1 MIAQHRK
8 KECCTSEEG
17 KLKNKIMFAE
27 IFFFLPLCKPA
38 KLCFQSFKTFFHT
51 FAHQFSDH
59 HLQGFKPGK
68 QTNTVGEHWQ
78 IWKSEKFFA
87 QHRKK
92 KCCSPEEGNLKNN
105 NVCRDIFIFLHFAS
119 LQILFFDLAKLFFVR
134 FWAFEHLVSTF
145 QNFIFSFE
153 SWQDNNPIAIS

>member
-17 KLKNKIMFAE
+17 KLKHNIMFAE
-27 IFFFLPLCKPA
+27 ILFFLPLCKPA

-68 QTNTVGEHWQ
+68 QTNTVGEH
-78 IWKSEKFFA
+78 
-87 QHRKK
+87 
-92 KCCSPEEGNLKNN
+92 
-105 NVCRDIFIFLHFAS
+105 
-119 LQILFFDLAKLFFVR
+119 
-134 FWAFEHLVSTF
+134 
-145 QNFIFSFE
+145 
-153 SWQDNNPIAIS
+153 

>member
-27 IFFFLPLCKPA
+27 IFFFFLPLCKPA

-78 IWKSEKFFA
+78 IWKSEKFFV
-87 QHRKK
+87 QHHKK
-92 KCCSPEEGNLKNN
+92 KMLQSWRRKSQKQH
-105 NVCRDIFIFLHFAS
+105 NVCRDIFIFFTFCKLANLIFRS
-119 LQILFFDLAKLFFVR
+119 CKTFFCKILSFRTLSFNLSELYFQ
-134 FWAFEHLVSTF
+134 FWIMAG
-145 QNFIFSFE
+145 
-153 SWQDNNPIAIS
+153 